1 MTSTPSGSV
10 SCATLCEDSSMTST
24 PSGSVSCVTLCEDS
38 SMTSTPSGSVSC
50 VTLCEDSSMMAVGFS
65 SSTVRVWSLIP
76 QKLRAMKSADD
87 LADIDKDAG
96 KPFVD

>member
-1 MTSTPSGSV
+1 MARPV
-10 SCATLCEDSSMTST
+10 
-24 PSGSVSCVTLCEDS
+24 
-38 SMTSTPSGSVSC
+38 SGSVSC

-65 SSTVRVWSLIP
+65 NSTVRVWSLIP

-96 KPFVD
+96 MYAPPYCCIVYYAPPYCVLYIAVVVNGPHTSFKRS

>member
-1 MTSTPSGSV
+1 MSPLTQSV
-10 SCATLCEDSSMTST
+10 AC
-24 PSGSVSCVTLCEDS
+24 SVSCVA
-38 SMTSTPSGSVSC
+38 
-50 VTLCEDSSMMAVGFS
+50 LCEDSSMMAVGFS

-96 KPFVD
+96 TAMLTRGCVVVEVLNKILTRVAINAISE